1 METSKILPGWS
12 AVKRYWQHK
21 GILCEKRGEN
31 NVRRTSNHSQQ
42 RLYRK
47 VSKADLEV
55 LSLTQEM
62 PAQVSG
68 FPAKRKIIKLN
79 II

>member
-1 METSKILPGWS
+1 METAKILPGWS

-42 RLYRK
+42 RLFRG
-47 VSKADLEV
+47 EV

>member
-1 METSKILPGWS
+1 VETAKIPPGRS

-42 RLYRK
+42 RLFRG
-47 VSKADLEV
+47 EV
-55 LSLTQEM
+55 LSLTQEI

-68 FPAKRKIIKLN
+68 FPAERKTIKLN